1 MSCAVRLAH
10 ALVPCLLLAASLAP
24 APAAALT
31 LRFAGSVSV
40 VQNVTAE
47 DNSLGPPDAALAN
60 MHGPEP
66 TYPVPGDLILS
77 DFGEEVAYGTA
88 GLASLLG
95 VSEAL
100 LLAAD
105 AIAVEVGRV
114 PQGGTPDG
122 YETSTHTFSDGAGSR
137 EVGNVYLGAFDP
149 EIVAR
154 PTIFASEYDAFF
166 GTTTPPPAEGIFTY
180 SFLLFDFDAA
190 PGDALDV
197 LAPGFTW
204 RVLGGDLSTGSP
216 DPEFFAVVV
225 PVPEPGSGALALLGL
240 AGLVVLARR
249 RAWAP

>member
-1 MSCAVRLAH
+1 MTPSIRLALS
-10 ALVPCLLLAASLAP
+10 ALPLLPLLAP
-24 APAAALT
+24 APAGALT
-31 LRFAGSVSV
+31 LRFAGDVTV

-47 DNSLGPPDAALAN
+47 DNSLGPPDAAIAG
-60 MHGPEP
+60 MTGPSLE
-66 TYPVPGDLILS
+66 VPGDMILS
-77 DFGEEVAYGTA
+77 DFGESVAYGTA
-88 GLASLLG
+88 ALASLLG

-100 LLAAD
+100 LLATD

-122 YETSTHTFSDGAGSR
+122 YETSTHTFADGVGSR

-154 PTIFASEYDAFF
+154 PTIFAFEYDAFF
-166 GTTTPPPAEGIFTY
+166 GTTTAVPPEGIFTY

-204 RVLGGDLSTGSP
+204 RITGADLSLGSP

-225 PVPEPGSGALALLGL
+225 PVPEPSLGALMALGLGALA
-240 AGLVVLARR
+240 ARSLR
-249 RAWAP
+249 QSAA